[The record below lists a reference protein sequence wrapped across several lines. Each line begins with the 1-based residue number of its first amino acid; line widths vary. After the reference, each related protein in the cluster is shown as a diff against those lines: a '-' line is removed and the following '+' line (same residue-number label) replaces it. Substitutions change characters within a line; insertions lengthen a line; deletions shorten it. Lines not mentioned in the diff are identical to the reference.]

1 MAENAALIIT
11 LFIKFTF
18 IIQKYIFYHHFT
30 PYYAALG
37 ITALR
42 SFGLMHMINT
52 AIPFSERRY
61 I

>member
-18 IIQKYIFYHHFT
+18 IIQKYMILSLFS
-30 PYYAALG
+30 PLG

-42 SFGLMHMINT
+42 RFGLMHMINT